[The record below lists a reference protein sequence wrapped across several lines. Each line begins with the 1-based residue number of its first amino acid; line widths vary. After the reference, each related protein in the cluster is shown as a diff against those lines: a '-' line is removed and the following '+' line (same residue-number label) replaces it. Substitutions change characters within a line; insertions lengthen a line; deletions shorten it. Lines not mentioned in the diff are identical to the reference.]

1 MEGKRKWELL
11 APAGSYESMTAAF
24 AAGAD
29 AVYIGGSRFGARAY
43 ADNLDQDRMC
53 QAIDY
58 AHLHGRRIY
67 MTVNTLF
74 KEQELKELYPYL
86 LPFAV
91 QGLDGVI
98 VQDLG
103 AMALIR
109 ECFPDLAV
117 HASTQMTITGAYGA
131 RRLKELG
138 AKRIVTARELSL
150 EEIRFI
156 HRQTGMEIECF
167 IHGALCYCYSGQCLM
182 SSLIGGRSGNR
193 GRCAQPCRLPYEA
206 KRRGKTVNPKDE
218 RLVLNLKDLC
228 TLDQLP
234 DILEAGVY
242 SLKIEGRMKSP
253 RYTAGVVSI
262 YRKYLDAYGER
273 GRKGYRVLEEDKKLL
288 LDLFD
293 RGGFTEGYARQHNGR
308 AMVALKERPSFRE
321 GNQEFFQYLDET
333 YVNRSLKEPIV
344 GEGWFKAGQEAKFTL
359 RTLNPPCQATVFGD
373 VVQAASTQPVTEEK
387 LRKQLGKTGNTPFYF
402 QDLRVQTEGEIFLPL
417 QAVNELRRKGLA
429 ALEEKLLALARPLSL
444 QALKPQE
451 PEESAS
457 KPQEPEESA
466 SKPQELRASA
476 SKPQDLGE
484 RALNHQGQN
493 LEKSLKKVL
502 FVASLEEQEQ
512 FPPALGH
519 PDVDEIY
526 LDADGFPAECW
537 KEKAERCRK
546 AGKKCLLMMPH
557 IFRKK
562 ADEYFQANLEMMTE
576 AGFDGIVARNLEEC
590 QWLKEA
596 GKALL
601 ARPGFLAVAD
611 ASLYAWN
618 HLADRELERFG
629 FGRLTMP
636 AELNAREL
644 KEKGCGG
651 QELLIYGA
659 LPMMVSAQCVKKT
672 ALGCD
677 GRRETVSL
685 KDRTGKEMPA
695 KSHCRFCYSTIY
707 NASPLS
713 LLGQEE
719 LVRGLNPGSLRLQ
732 FTTETPRQVEKCLTA
747 FAGSFLRGK
756 KEERPVG
763 EFTRGHIRR
772 GVE

>member
-43 ADNLDQDRMC
+43 ADNLDQDKMC

-74 KEQELKELYPYL
+74 KEQELRELYPYL
-86 LPFAV
+86 LPFAKR
-91 QGLDGVI
+91 GLDGVI

-150 EEIRFI
+150 EEIRSI

-193 GRCAQPCRLPYEA
+193 GRCAQPCRLPYEV

-262 YRKYLDAYGER
+262 YRKYLDAYEER
-273 GRKGYRVLEEDKKLL
+273 GRKGYRVSEEDKKLL

-293 RGGFTEGYARQHNGR
+293 RGGFTEGYGRQHNGR

-333 YVNRSLKEPIV
+333 YVNHSLKEPIG

-359 RTLNPPCQATVFGD
+359 CSLNPPCQVTVLGE

-402 QDLRVQTEGEIFLPL
+402 QDLRVQAEGEIFLPL

-444 QALKPQE
+444 QA
-451 PEESAS
+451 
-457 KPQEPEESA
+457 

-476 SKPQDLGE
+476 SKLQDLGE
-484 RALNHQGQN
+484 RVLKPRNLEEQALNHQDLD
-493 LEKSLKKVL
+493 LEKGSKKVL

-512 FPPALGH
+512 FPPALEH

-546 AGKKCLLMMPH
+546 AGKKCLLMLPH

-562 ADEYFQANLEMMTE
+562 ADEYFQANLEMLTE

-590 QWLKEA
+590 HWLKET

-636 AELNAREL
+636 VELNAREL

-677 GRRETVSL
+677 GRRETVGL
-685 KDRTGKEMPA
+685 KDRTGKEMPV

-747 FAGSFLRGK
+747 FGGSFLHGK
-756 KEERPVG
+756 KEEQPVG
-763 EFTRGHIRR
+763 EFTRGHIKR